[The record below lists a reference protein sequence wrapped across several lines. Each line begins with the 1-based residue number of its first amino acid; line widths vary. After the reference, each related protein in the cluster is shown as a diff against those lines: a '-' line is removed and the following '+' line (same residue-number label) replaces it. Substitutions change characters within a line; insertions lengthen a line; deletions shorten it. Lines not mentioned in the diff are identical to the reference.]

1 MLRKASQEGDLE
13 KVKQIFAYVNQENI
27 NQERTPRLVDT
38 NSGEWAHTPL
48 TSAAYYGHHQV
59 CEYLIIQQKANLE
72 AVGAFQWTAL
82 IWAASSNRIKVIKL
96 LLQNNANVK
105 AKHKSGHHAAY
116 EAARYGYVN
125 ALRMLVEKDG
135 DVIYLS
141 GPDGETPLIAAS
153 KCGRVDVCKYIV
165 EEKNA
170 NVNLKDRQGR
180 TALQYATDPKIIKI
194 LEKRS
199 MNSMTTVM
207 VNQ

>member
-27 NQERTPRLVDT
+27 NQERTPTLVDT

-72 AVGAFQWTAL
+72 AGGAYQWTAL
-82 IWAASSNRIKVIKL
+82 IWAAISNRIKVIKV

-116 EAARYGYVN
+116 EAARYGN
-125 ALRMLVEKDG
+125 IDALRMLVEKDG
-135 DVIYLS
+135 DVIDLKAWN
-141 GPDGETPLIAAS
+141 GETPLIAAS
-153 KCGRVDVCKYIV
+153 GEGKTDVCKYLI

-170 NVNLKDRQGR
+170 NVNLKDDEGR
-180 TALQYATDPKIIKI
+180 TALQHAKNSKIIRI
-194 LEKRS
+194 LIKKGAKYF
-199 MNSMTTVM
+199 
-207 VNQ
+207 VN